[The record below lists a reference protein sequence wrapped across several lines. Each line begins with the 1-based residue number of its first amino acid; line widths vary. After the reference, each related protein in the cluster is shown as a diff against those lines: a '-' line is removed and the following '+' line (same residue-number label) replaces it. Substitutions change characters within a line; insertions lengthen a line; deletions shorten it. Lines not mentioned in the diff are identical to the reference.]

1 MTTYGY
7 TILYVENVEKT
18 IEFYKLAF
26 GFTEKFITP
35 EKDYGE
41 LETGGTTL
49 AFASYSI
56 AEYNGLV
63 IDKLNQG
70 TSLAPFEIAFVT
82 DDIEATYQQAL
93 KAGATAIKPPA
104 EKPWGQIVAYV
115 QDINGFLVE
124 VCTRMG

>member
-18 IEFYKLAF
+18 IEFYINAF
-26 GFTEKFITP
+26 GFTQKFITP

-93 KAGATAIKPPA
+93 KAGAIAIKPPT

-124 VCTRMG
+124 VCTKMG